1 MAYFGSKHRLIKHV
15 DSTV

>member
-1 MAYFGSKHRLIKHV
+1 MAYFRSKHRLIKHV